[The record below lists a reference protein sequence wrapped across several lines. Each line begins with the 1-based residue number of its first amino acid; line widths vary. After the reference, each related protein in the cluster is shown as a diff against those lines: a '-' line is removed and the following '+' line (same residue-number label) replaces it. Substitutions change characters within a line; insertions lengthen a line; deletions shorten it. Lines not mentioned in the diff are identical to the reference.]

1 MPAYRAGTDTVT
13 LITAHQNMDFDALA
27 SMVAAS
33 KLYAGS
39 TLYMPWGYEGA
50 VKRFMTLFKHK
61 YPLKNNPDLE
71 KVERVVFV
79 DRLPRTLPQVLLDA
93 INTQKPEIIIYS
105 HHAGQESLPGHK
117 VKKTEF
123 PYGSCAAGLVEELME
138 KGIEITPDEALLY
151 LLGIHTDTGS
161 FSYIS
166 TTPADIRIA
175 AGLYEKN
182 INMKL
187 FSSFLNEE
195 FDAPQVKLFNRLMK
209 NMQQFEVKGHKIIIT
224 YARFKQHISHL
235 SDVTEQMARVNS
247 ADAIISVAQMENKIF
262 LTGRSASPNIDIRPI
277 LQEFKGGGH
286 KSAAAA
292 VVQVKKGV
300 TIKNIKDRVYEGFI
314 NAVQERYTVADLM
327 SSPVR
332 AIPPTLTINEA
343 YKVVIRFNNNGLP
356 VVKEDRLMGFI
367 TKEDLEKGMQHNLG
381 SIPVSGYMSTKVITV
396 SEETPVPEAQRL
408 MLKYNIGH
416 LPVVKGDTLT
426 GIVTRT
432 DLLNYLYNESPV
444 KKQKI
449 VFRESGLNVAA
460 EMEQKL
466 EPETFKFIRDIGAY
480 ADEFGVDV
488 YLVGGI
494 VRDLFLKVKDL
505 DIDIT
510 VEGDGMEFAR
520 FLADKLKGSY
530 KAFDRFKTAKVF
542 LEGGRRIDVTSARAE
557 FYEYPAALPEIEFTA
572 IRYDLY
578 RRDFTINAL
587 AIQINRSS
595 FGRFIDY
602 FDGYEDLKN
611 GVIKTLYNMSFIDD
625 PTRILRAVRF
635 EQRLGFKFEENTA
648 RFIRETL
655 KYNIFESMPGERI
668 RDEILILLDE
678 EVPLKPIKRLDTL
691 GVLEKI
697 HPALELTERAEALF
711 RKSSRFMEKHIIAE
725 AAGDYDRPLVYM
737 LLLTSDMKEPEAL
750 EVMQRLKA
758 KNSWIKTAAAVRTH
772 EKKIHQTLE
781 KKTSSASAVHA
792 ALKHLSYEALIYLA
806 IASESEAS
814 VKRIEEF
821 ITKLKGIKPRVTG
834 ADLKKMGMKPGP
846 VFSEILEAVSE
857 AKLNGGLSTKK
868 EEMDFVKKNYL

>member
-1 MPAYRAGTDTVT
+1 MHALPAGTDNVT
-13 LITAHQNMDFDALA
+13 IITAHQNMDFDALA

-33 KLYAGS
+33 KLYPGS
-39 TLYMPWGYEGA
+39 LLYMPWGYEGA

-61 YPLKNNPDLE
+61 YPLKNNFDAE
-71 KVERVVFV
+71 KLDRVVFV
-79 DRLPRTLPQVLLDA
+79 DRLPKTLPQPLVDA
-93 INTQKPEIIIYS
+93 INAQKPEILIYS
-105 HHAGQESLPGHK
+105 HHSGQESLPGHK
-117 VKKTEF
+117 VRKTEF

-138 KGIEITPDEALLY
+138 KGIEITTDEALLY

-161 FSYIS
+161 FSYINTS
-166 TTPADIRIA
+166 PADIRVA
-175 AGLYEKN
+175 AKLYEKN
-182 INMKL
+182 INMKI

-195 FDAPQVKLFNRLMK
+195 FEAPQVQLFNRLMK
-209 NMQQFEVKGHKIIIT
+209 NMQQFEVKGHRIIIT

-235 SDVTEQMARVNS
+235 NDVTEQMARVNS
-247 ADAIISVAQMENKIF
+247 ADAIISVVHMENKIF
-262 LTGRSASPNIDIRPI
+262 LTGRSSGPSIDIRPI
-277 LQEFKGGGH
+277 LEEFKGGGH

-314 NAVQERYTVADLM
+314 KAVQERYTVADLM

-332 AIPPTLTINEA
+332 AIPPSLTINEA
-343 YKVVIRFNNNGLP
+343 YRVVIRFNNNGLP
-356 VVKEDRLMGFI
+356 VVKDDRLMGFI

-381 SIPVSGYMSTKVITV
+381 AIPVSGYMSTRVITV
-396 SEETPVPEAQRL
+396 SEETPVREAQRL

-416 LPVVKGDTLT
+416 LPVVRGDTLT

-444 KKQKI
+444 KKEKI

-460 EMEQKL
+460 EMERKL
-466 EPETFKFIRDIGAY
+466 EPEIYRFIRDIGAY
-480 ADEFGVDV
+480 ADEFGTGV

-494 VRDLFLKVKDL
+494 VRDLFLNVKDL

-520 FLADKLKGSY
+520 FLADRLNGSC
-530 KAFDRFKTAKVF
+530 KVFDRFKTAKVF
-542 LEGGRRIDVTSARAE
+542 LQGGRCIDVTSARAE
-557 FYEYPAALPEIEFTA
+557 FYEYPAALPEIEFTP

-578 RRDFTINAL
+578 RRDFTINAM

-602 FDGYEDLKN
+602 FDGYEDLKK
-611 GVIKTLYNMSFIDD
+611 GIIKTLYNMSFIDD

-668 RDEILILLDE
+668 RDEIIILLKED
-678 EVPLKPIKRLDTL
+678 VPLKAIKRLDTL
-691 GVLEKI
+691 GVLEKV
-697 HPALELTERAEALF
+697 HAALELTERSELLF

-737 LLLTSDMKEPEAL
+737 LILTSGMKEADAL
-750 EVMQRLKA
+750 CVMQRLKS
-758 KNSWIKTAAAVRTH
+758 KNSWMKTVLAVKKH
-772 EKKIHQTLE
+772 EKKIYQLLG
-781 KKTSSASAVHA
+781 KKGASSAAVHA
-792 ALKHLSYEALIYLA
+792 ALNHLSYEALIYLA
-806 IASESEAS
+806 IASENEAA
-814 VKRIEEF
+814 VKKIEEF
-821 ITKLKGIKPRVTG
+821 ITKLKGIKPHITG
-834 ADLKKMGMKPGP
+834 GDLKKLGIKPGP
-846 VFSEILEAVSE
+846 VFGEIMAAVAE
-857 AKLNGGLSTKK
+857 AKINGTLDSKK
-868 EEMDFVKKNYL
+868 DEMDFVRKNYL